1 MLVYVVV
8 VFCSWC
14 VWKTHNPL
22 FNYVNVNLASYDFE
36 NTERTTKKSE
46 ANAQRT
52 LLGEKRTET
61 RQKLS
66 HIFAS

>member
-8 VFCSWC
+8 AVFCSWC

-22 FNYVNVNLASYDFE
+22 FNYVNVNLASYYFE
-36 NTERTTKKSE
+36 NIENYKKGE
-46 ANAQRT
+46 ASAQHRR
-52 LLGEKRTET
+52 KRTET